1 MKKIKLIS
9 AVTALVAAASMM
21 LSGCGTTADTND
33 NTTAAASEAASEETS
48 EDTAAEDTAADT
60 TAAEGDDTAA
70 DGDQSLQ
77 KVLDSGKFV
86 LGLDATFKP
95 MGYTDENDEI
105 VGFDIDV
112 AEEVCSRMGVE
123 LVKEPIDWDTKE
135 QDLAVGRIDCIWNGM
150 SINASRQEQMNL
162 SDPYMKNEMVF
173 VVPASSDAASMTDLT
188 GMNIGVQNGS
198 SAQEIL
204 EASELYTNDTP
215 ITVTAM
221 ATNVEALQQ
230 MELGLV
236 DAVFLDSVVANYEI
250 TSSGKDYRVL
260 PDGLEEEEYAIGFR
274 KEDQALR
281 DEVQKILGE
290 MKADGKLGEI
300 STKWFGSDITTV
312 EAAQ

>member
-1 MKKIKLIS
+1 MMKKFRFLS
-9 AVTALVAAASMM
+9 ALTAMAAAASIM
-21 LSGCGTTADTND
+21 LTGCG
-33 NTTAAASEAASEETS
+33 ASQSGSENG
-48 EDTAAEDTAADT
+48 TAADT
-60 TAAEGDDTAA
+60 SSAGEDNASAGEEL
-70 DGDQSLQ
+70 SLQ
-77 KVLDSGKFV
+77 KVLDSGKFI

-95 MGYTDENDEI
+95 MGYTDENDQI

-112 AEEVCSRMGVE
+112 AQEVCTRMGVE

-150 SINASRQEQMNL
+150 SVNASRQEQMNL

-173 VVPASSDAASMTDLT
+173 VVPASSEAASMADLT
-188 GMNIGVQNGS
+188 GKNIAVQNGS

-204 EASELYTNDTP
+204 EASELYTSETP
-215 ITVTAM
+215 VTVTAM

-230 MELGLV
+230 LELGIV

-250 TSSGKDYRVL
+250 TSAGKDYRIL
-260 PDGLEEEEYAIGFR
+260 SDGLEEEEYAIGFR

-281 DEVQKILGE
+281 DEVQKILCE
-290 MKADGKLGEI
+290 MKADGSLGEI

-312 EAAQ
+312 QAAQ

>member
-1 MKKIKLIS
+1 MKKIVSLVL
-9 AVTALVAAASMM
+9 AALMLASVLAGCGSSAAATPAS
-21 LSGCGTTADTND
+21 TADAVSTES
-33 NTTAAASEAASEETS
+33 TAAA
-48 EDTAAEDTAADT
+48 DTDLAYI
-60 TAAEGDDTAA
+60 
-70 DGDQSLQ
+70 Q
-77 KVLDSGKFV
+77 GKGKMTIGYTV
-86 LGLDATFKP
+86 YEP
-95 MGYTDENDEI
+95 MNYTDESGTFT
-105 VGFDIDV
+105 GFDTEL
-112 AEEVCSRMGVE
+112 ATAVCEKLGVE
-123 LVKEPIDWDTKE
+123 PEFVEINWDTKE
-135 QDLAVGRIDCIWNGM
+135 TELAAKSIDCIWNGM

-250 TSSGKDYRVL
+250 SSSGKDYRVL